1 MYLMHVRKLND
12 REYEDEFRLRE
23 GISSLFITLHRSKTE
38 MFCYIG
44 GGEEGHK

>member
-1 MYLMHVRKLND
+1 MYLMHVRELND

-38 MFCYIG
+38 TFLYIG
-44 GGEEGHK
+44 GKGQT